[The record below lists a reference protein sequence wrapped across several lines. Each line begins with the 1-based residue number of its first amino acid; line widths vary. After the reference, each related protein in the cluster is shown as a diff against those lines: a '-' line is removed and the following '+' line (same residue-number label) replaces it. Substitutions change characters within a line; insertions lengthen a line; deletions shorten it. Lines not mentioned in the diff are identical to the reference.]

1 MKQFRK
7 LLLVFLLTFSILL
20 GGQVFTSI
28 PVKAE
33 TPTPGNQVYIYFF
46 WGDGCPHCAKAKP
59 FFEKLAA
66 DHPEVILRMYEV
78 FNDAS
83 NQEFFTRMA
92 NKYQIERMAVPTY
105 FIGKYY
111 QQGYAEEIAPQI
123 EAAVLQCIQNDCGDA
138 AEGMTLPPVASLAAP
153 LPTVIEPI
161 LPSNTPPAIL
171 STTAT
176 ATPVAIP
183 SPSQPTIQSTI
194 QPTFVPQQL
203 SQSHDLQI
211 PWIGKVNLDSKSALT
226 STILISLVDGFNPCS
241 LWVLSMLLAITLH
254 TGSRK
259 KVLFIGLVFLTVTA
273 GIYALF
279 MLGLFS
285 VFKITS
291 FLSWIRIL
299 IALVAIF
306 FAAVN
311 IKDYFWYKEGLSFTI
326 ADEKK
331 PGLFKKM
338 RSVMDASQSFGSL
351 LGATVVLSAGV
362 SLVEFSCTAGLPV
375 VWTNLLI
382 AQNVNGLTFGLLLV
396 LYMVIYQLDEMV
408 MFIGSV
414 VTLKATRIEEKHGRV
429 LKLITGILMLTLS
442 LVMLINP
449 ALMTSVTSTLLIFG
463 LAFVVSF
470 LVLGIHRLIQSKK

>member
-1 MKQFRK
+1 
-7 LLLVFLLTFSILL
+7 
-20 GGQVFTSI
+20 
-28 PVKAE
+28 
-33 TPTPGNQVYIYFF
+33 
-46 WGDGCPHCAKAKP
+46 
-59 FFEKLAA
+59 
-66 DHPEVILRMYEV
+66 
-78 FNDAS
+78 
-83 NQEFFTRMA
+83 
-92 NKYQIERMAVPTY
+92 
-105 FIGKYY
+105 
-111 QQGYAEEIAPQI
+111 
-123 EAAVLQCIQNDCGDA
+123 
-138 AEGMTLPPVASLAAP
+138 
-153 LPTVIEPI
+153 
-161 LPSNTPPAIL
+161 
-171 STTAT
+171 
-176 ATPVAIP
+176 VAIP

-194 QPTFVPQQL
+194 QPTFEPQQL
-203 SQSHDLQI
+203 PQSHDLQI

-470 LVLGIHRLIQSKK
+470 LVLGIHRLIQSNK